1 MSGKVSATITN
12 VLLLL
17 SLSLMLHYLQ
27 LFNLQ
32 TLFTLEATVGT
43 SSGKNEEN
51 LQHHHFFFPIKML
64 WSWCWVLLNGLT
76 AMSTD
81 EVLGSRYVRQVY
93 FFMLQKLDSWLNF
106 YVHHFV
112 SNRILISEYDMP
124 MYICIKST
132 NVSL

>member
-64 WSWCWVLLNGLT
+64 
-76 AMSTD
+76 
-81 EVLGSRYVRQVY
+81 
-93 FFMLQKLDSWLNF
+93 
-106 YVHHFV
+106 
-112 SNRILISEYDMP
+112 
-124 MYICIKST
+124 
-132 NVSL
+132 